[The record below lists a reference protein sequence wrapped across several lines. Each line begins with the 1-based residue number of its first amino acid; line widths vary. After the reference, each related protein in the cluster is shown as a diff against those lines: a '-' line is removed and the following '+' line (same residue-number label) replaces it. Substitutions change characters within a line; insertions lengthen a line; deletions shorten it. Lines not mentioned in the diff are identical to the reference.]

1 MKLNM
6 QKIVKYFNSLVL
18 KALSNVK
25 NKTSYYINLNSKIS
39 NFNKSLICFISILF
53 LYLFY
58 LSIPTLYDKSWIQ
71 STIENKLLNDYKIE
85 FSTSSNIIYNILPS
99 PHFLVKNSKIF
110 RNNSEEA
117 GSISEIKRLK
127 VFISQNNF
135 FNKNKIAIK
144 KIIIDQANFSI
155 KKNDLSFLDKIIDEK
170 FSSKKIIVKRSNLFF
185 KNKANETVVIIKI
198 PEAVLFHDK
207 LNLLNSLNLKG
218 EVFKIPFI
226 FNFEKDFALSKERKI
241 KVKANK
247 LKMNVLN
254 TSSKQSSNL
263 IRGLNITTTM
273 NSKIYSNYDI
283 KDNLITFSSDNSR
296 INNSNL
302 EYKGNLSFDPFD
314 FKLDVNL
321 ERYELSKI
329 LDIDSIIGELFKS
342 RLLFNKNISTNI
354 SIKLLSNTND
364 EIFNSSIINFNAMNG
379 KIDFNQ
385 TKLINDKIGFL
396 EVDNSR
402 FFFENDKLTLNADLK
417 LDIQNSQNLFSFLQ
431 TPKKSR
437 KSIKNISINLDFNF
451 FDNKMTV
458 NNLKIDD
465 SENDDEMI
473 NIIEEFSFRDDYN
486 ANKTRRMIN
495 KLLSIYE
502 G

>member
-1 MKLNM
+1 
-6 QKIVKYFNSLVL
+6 
-18 KALSNVK
+18 
-25 NKTSYYINLNSKIS
+25 
-39 NFNKSLICFISILF
+39 
-53 LYLFY
+53 
-58 LSIPTLYDKSWIQ
+58 
-71 STIENKLLNDYKIE
+71 
-85 FSTSSNIIYNILPS
+85 
-99 PHFLVKNSKIF
+99 
-110 RNNSEEA
+110 
-117 GSISEIKRLK
+117 
-127 VFISQNNF
+127 
-135 FNKNKIAIK
+135 
-144 KIIIDQANFSI
+144 
-155 KKNDLSFLDKIIDEK
+155 
-170 FSSKKIIVKRSNLFF
+170 
-185 KNKANETVVIIKI
+185 
-198 PEAVLFHDK
+198 
-207 LNLLNSLNLKG
+207 
-218 EVFKIPFI
+218 
-226 FNFEKDFALSKERKI
+226 
-241 KVKANK
+241 
-247 LKMNVLN
+247 
-254 TSSKQSSNL
+254 
-263 IRGLNITTTM
+263 
-273 NSKIYSNYDI
+273 
-283 KDNLITFSSDNSR
+283 
-296 INNSNL
+296 
-302 EYKGNLSFDPFD
+302 LSFDPFD